1 MKERESDWPPKKKQL
16 SKSTD
21 LLGLTEKKLDEGL
34 KQAILASKNDIAESI
49 EKEIF
54 WWKTKKKNIHRVNSN
69 KTRHV
74 KIKKKLN
81 DHITSYTNIINDLS
95 KEVKLTSMKV
105 FNKKT
110 MNGYGIPN
118 ETKYFF
124 RRWIT
129 NLFSVSTI
137 S

>member
-1 MKERESDWPPKKKQL
+1 MKEGESNWPSKKKQL

-21 LLGLTEKKLDEGL
+21 LLGLTEKIFDERL

-54 WWKTKKKNIHRVNSN
+54 WWKTKKKNINRVNSN
-69 KTRHV
+69 KIRHV

-81 DHITSYTNIINDLS
+81 DHITSYTNITNDLS
-95 KEVKLTSMKV
+95 KEVKLTSIKV

-110 MNGYGIPN
+110 MNGYGILN
-118 ETKYFF
+118 EAKYFF
-124 RRWIT
+124 PRWIT